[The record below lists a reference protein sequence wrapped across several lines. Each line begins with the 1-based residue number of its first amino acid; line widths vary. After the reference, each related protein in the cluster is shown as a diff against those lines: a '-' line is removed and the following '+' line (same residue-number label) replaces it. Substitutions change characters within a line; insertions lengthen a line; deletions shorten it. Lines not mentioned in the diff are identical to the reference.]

1 MPRRLLEAKQYY
13 LVDYDFKDIKDP
25 ASNRRRAQFY
35 KKAHELLG
43 KTLKPHTS
51 TASVIF
57 MNDRKTAL
65 DIRDLARQYG
75 AIAYARETKLIERP
89 E

>member
-1 MPRRLLEAKQYY
+1 MPRRLLDVKGYY
-13 LVDYDFKDIKDP
+13 LVDYDFKNIKDP
-25 ASNRRRAQFY
+25 ASNRLRAQFY

-43 KTLKPHTS
+43 RTLKPHTS

-57 MNDRKTAL
+57 MNDREMAL
-65 DIRDLARQYG
+65 KIRDLARQYG
-75 AIAYARETKLIERP
+75 AIAYARETKLIEYS